1 MITLARCAR
10 SQLARPTQTA
20 PVQISPAVGGYG
32 FAHDPET
39 PVGLEPIFWLPQNAP
54 GILIVG
60 QAPSGFATDAPID
73 ATVLGPVRA
82 EHMDADG
89 RWVAVA
95 DTSSDCHIWLQD
107 SHAVLRPALI
117 LPLDTACEIRLD
129 LAFRFV
135 RRLRG
140 DRVTLVPRAL
150 RITFI
155 QRTRLIQ
162 MLHAFDVRSNGG
174 GPREIAAQVLDSKE
188 ARLPA
193 IEWKSSATRRKANR
207 LIHDSL
213 ALVNGG
219 YLKLLR
225 GG

>member
-1 MITLARCAR
+1 MPARCAG
-10 SQLARPTQTA
+10 SQAAGPIRTALTPIWLAA
-20 PVQISPAVGGYG
+20 GGCG

-39 PVGLEPIFWLPQNAP
+39 LAGQEPIFWLPQNAP

-60 QAPSGFATDAPID
+60 QAPAGFVTDAPFD

-82 EHMDADG
+82 DRMNADG
-89 RWVAVA
+89 RRVAIA
-95 DTSSDCHIWLQD
+95 DTSSDFHVWLQD
-107 SHAVLRPALI
+107 APAELRPAVI
-117 LPLDTACEIRLD
+117 LPLDRACELRLD
-129 LAFRFV
+129 LALRFI

-140 DRVTLVPRAL
+140 GHVTLLPRAL
-150 RITFI
+150 RLTSI

-174 GPREIAAQVLDSKE
+174 GPRDIAAEVLDAKD
-188 ARLPA
+188 ATLPA

-207 LIHDSL
+207 LIRDSL
-213 ALVNGG
+213 GLVSGG
-219 YLKLLR
+219 YLNLLC